1 MRRGLFTSVERPT
14 TIAQIMTIR
23 RKPRAVRRLLLPAC
37 AASDRAYMAT
47 GLPGPG
53 WVVRSG

>member
-23 RKPRAVRRLLLPAC
+23 MKPRAVRRLLPVC

-53 WVVRSG
+53 RRG